1 MTKCS
6 KIQDVFILL
15 IISMLTLAA
24 FYVSYAL
31 KLSGPIIAIIWIFW
45 LVSSLAIAYFSG
57 PGKAVFEFS
66 RQAKSELQKVVW
78 PSRKETV
85 QTTIIVM
92 VMVSIAGFVLWMAD
106 SGMMWLIGKITH
118 LG

>member
-1 MTKCS
+1 MTKSS
-6 KIQDVFILL
+6 KIQDIFIII

-31 KLSGPIIAIIWIFW
+31 KLSGPIVAIIWIFW
-45 LVSSLAIAYFSG
+45 LVASMGMAYFSS
-57 PGKAVFEFS
+57 PGKTVFEFS
-66 RQAKSELQKVVW
+66 KQAKSELQKVVW
-78 PSRKETV
+78 PTRKETV
-85 QTTIIVM
+85 QTTIIVV